1 MESSFFW
8 KSNSDNELLD
18 REHSMDVLRVLACVG
33 VLFAHA
39 GAMCIG
45 VGAVGKSDASWD
57 VCFIVNQMLKLFV
70 PVFTMITGYFFLK
83 PTHGLTLKK
92 LYGKNI
98 LRLAI
103 ALVFWTLFY
112 ALTVKSPIY
121 PFGGPDTNFWYV
133 GMCIG
138 LYISMPVL
146 RAVAADEKL
155 LSYSCWTWLIIR
167 CYYYIGQFV
176 AVPIVF
182 TDYVFTE
189 FVGYCLWGYYLYKVE
204 LSRRQAMMIYFIGI
218 VAFVAMVALPLL
230 TNENVSFQYADP
242 APILAVFSVFLFAI
256 RHPIKLPGKKGKVLT
271 HFSKATFGIYMVHSF
286 VVMETFSRLYRFL
299 PNPVALIIVST
310 IGIFVLSYLIVLVIK
325 QIPVLRDWV
334 I

>member
-1 MESSFFW
+1 MPEIGGDCLDIHAVLQRKCGIGVAEIMEAHFW
-8 KSNSDNELLD
+8 QSKLGDNLLELLPD
-18 REHSMDVLRVLACVG
+18 R
-33 VLFAHA
+33 
-39 GAMCIG
+39 
-45 VGAVGKSDASWD
+45 
-57 VCFIVNQMLKLFV
+57 VCCQ
-70 PVFTMITGYFFLK
+70 VF
-83 PTHGLTLKK
+83 P
-92 LYGKNI
+92 
-98 LRLAI
+98 
-103 ALVFWTLFY
+103 
-112 ALTVKSPIY
+112 
-121 PFGGPDTNFWYV
+121 
-133 GMCIG
+133 
-138 LYISMPVL
+138 
-146 RAVAADEKL
+146 
-155 LSYSCWTWLIIR
+155 
-167 CYYYIGQFV
+167 
-176 AVPIVF
+176 
-182 TDYVFTE
+182 E